1 MPVAFATLEQLAA
14 RHPSELVVLA
24 ADETTGLRDDARVEA
39 ALADASAEMR
49 GILQARYTP
58 ADLDALDA
66 DSRDILAVYAMD
78 IALYRVALSFA
89 RSSDRLKEARDNAVK
104 RLEAIAA
111 GKGGL
116 TVVSSGPTG
125 NGAGSAAVETVGEI
139 GVNGVVIDA
148 PERVFTR
155 ERFRRS

>member
-1 MPVAFATLEQLAA
+1 MPAAFATLELLAQ
-14 RHPSELVVLA
+14 RYPSELVLLA
-24 ADETTGLRDDARVEA
+24 ADETTGLRDDARVSA

-58 ADLDALDA
+58 DDLDRVDA
-66 DSRDILAVYAMD
+66 TSAEILAVYAMD

-89 RSSDRLKEARDNAVK
+89 RSSERLKETRDNAIK

-116 TVVSSGPTG
+116 TILGSGAAGMTPPASS
-125 NGAGSAAVETVGEI
+125 VDVGEI
-139 GVNGVVIDA
+139 GPNGVVIDA
-148 PERVFTR
+148 PERIFTR
-155 ERFRRS
+155 DRFRRS

>member
-1 MPVAFATLEQLAA
+1 MPTAFATLDQIAA
-14 RHPSELVVLA
+14 RHPAELVLLA
-24 ADETTGLRDDARVEA
+24 ADETTGFRDDARVEA

-58 ADLDALDA
+58 ADLDALD
-66 DSRDILAVYAMD
+66 DVSREIAAVYCMD

-104 RLEAIAA
+104 RLEAIAS

-116 TVVSSGPTG
+116 TVIGGSTG
-125 NGAGSAAVETVGEI
+125 STGSTPSTVADTQEI
-139 GVNGVVIDA
+139 GPNGVVIDA
-148 PERVFTR
+148 PERIFTR

>member
-1 MPVAFATLEQLAA
+1 MPTAFATLDQLAA

-24 ADETTGLRDDARVEA
+24 ADETTGERDDARVEA
-39 ALADASAEMR
+39 ALIDASAEMR

-66 DSRDILAVYAMD
+66 HSRDILAVYAMD
-78 IALYRVALSFA
+78 VALYRVALSFS
-89 RSSDRLKEARDNAVK
+89 RSSDRLKEAYDNAVK

-116 TVVSSGPTG
+116 TVSSGSTTG
-125 NGAGSAAVETVGEI
+125 SGGTVEDVGEI
-139 GVNGVVIDA
+139 GANGVVIDA
-148 PERVFTR
+148 PERIFTR
-155 ERFRRS
+155 DRFRRA

>member
-1 MPVAFATLEQLAA
+1 MPTAFATLDQLAA

-24 ADETTGLRDDARVEA
+24 ADETTGERDDARVEA
-39 ALADASAEMR
+39 ALLDASAEMR

-58 ADLDALDA
+58 SDLDALDA

-89 RSSDRLKEARDNAVK
+89 RSSDRLREAYDNAVK

-116 TVVSSGPTG
+116 TVISASTAGG
-125 NGAGSAAVETVGEI
+125 GAIAEDVGEI
-139 GVNGVVIDA
+139 GANGVVIDA
-148 PERVFTR
+148 PERIFTR
-155 ERFRRS
+155 DRFRRA